1 MRNIFAY
8 LKDFKIQM
16 LLLIVLLIIQAACD
30 LALPSY
36 TSDIVDVGIANKGIA
51 QMAPVKVRG
60 SQLEQI
66 ALFLDEDEQ
75 KFLYE
80 CYEKTGEEK
89 EGDAIW
95 ECKAEKGDM
104 EKIEEM
110 LRYPLM
116 YMEMTM
122 AFSEENGENG
132 EMQNRGEVKNGGE
145 MPDREALQKMEM
157 IQELYMPNT
166 SVERRK
172 EILEELVGGYGSM
185 EDTMASGLISAYL
198 EQEYTEVGIN
208 MEDYQKNYL
217 VKTAV
222 KMIGVAFVVMVCMVL
237 VGLIA
242 ARTGAQIAMNLRNK
256 VFAKVIG
263 FSNSELDHFSTASLI
278 TRNTNDIQQV
288 QMVLTMMMRM
298 VFYAPILGIGGI
310 VKVLGTNVSMSWII
324 VVAVAAI
331 FCLVAVL
338 FAVAMPKFQ
347 IMQKLVDRVNLISRE
362 ILTGLQVIRAFSR
375 EDFEEKRFDKANI
388 DLKKTQLFTNRV
400 MTFMMPCMML
410 IMNCITVAIL
420 WFGAKG
426 IDLGDM
432 KVGEMMA
439 FMTYTM
445 QIVMSFLM
453 LTMMSIMLPRAGVAA
468 KRIDEVLAAE
478 ATIVDKENPVALTAQ
493 AKGEVVFSHV
503 SFRYPDASDDV
514 LCDIDFTAKP
524 GETTAFIGST
534 GSGKSTLVNLI
545 PRFYDVT
552 CGAVTIDGIDIRD
565 LSQKELRSHIGYVPQ
580 KGVLFSGTI
589 ESNIKFGAQELSEE
603 EMEKAAEIAQ
613 ADEFI
618 LTKEKKYK
626 SSISQGGTNVS
637 GGQKQRLSIA
647 RAIAKKPKIY
657 IFDDSFSALDF
668 KTDAKLRQALAEQTK
683 ESVVLIVAQ
692 RISTI
697 MHAEQIIV
705 LDEGKMV
712 GKGTHEQLL
721 RECEVYRQIAG
732 SQLSH
737 EELEKSMGIQ
747 NKSSQSAALRKE
759 EAYE

>member
-8 LKDFKIQM
+8 LKNSKIQM
-16 LLLIVLLIIQAACD
+16 LLLVILLVIQAVCD

-51 QMAPVKVRG
+51 EMAPIKVRN
-60 SQLEQI
+60 SQLEHI
-66 ALFLDEDEQ
+66 ALFLDEDEKQ
-75 KFLYE
+75 FLYD
-80 CYEKTGEEK
+80 CYENTGQEA
-89 EGDAIW
+89 EGDKIW
-95 ECKAEKGDM
+95 KCKAEKGDM
-104 EKIEEM
+104 EKLEEM

-116 YMEMTM
+116 YMEMLM
-122 AFSEENGENG
+122 AYGGDAASPQKNISS
-132 EMQNRGEVKNGGE
+132 QNE
-145 MPDREALQKMEM
+145 MPDEEVLQKMQM
-157 IQELYMPNT
+157 MQEIYMPDT
-166 SVERRK
+166 IVERKK

-198 EQEYTEVGIN
+198 EQEYTQVGIN

-217 VKTAV
+217 INTAF
-222 KMIGVAFVVMVCMVL
+222 KMMGVALVVMACMVL

-310 VKVLGTNVSMSWII
+310 VKVLGTNVSMTWII
-324 VVAVAAI
+324 AVAVAAI

-347 IMQKLVDRVNLISRE
+347 MMQKLVDRVNLISRE

-375 EDFEEKRFDKANI
+375 ESFEEKRFDGANI

-400 MTFMMPCMML
+400 MSFMMPCMML

-426 IDLGDM
+426 IDLGEM

-439 FMTYTM
+439 FLTYTM

-468 KRIDEVLAAE
+468 KRIDEVLATKT
-478 ATIVDKENPVALTAQ
+478 TILDKENPAVLADDSR
-493 AKGEVVFSHV
+493 GEVKFSHV
-503 SFRYPDASDDV
+503 SFRYPQAQDDV
-514 LCDIDFTAKP
+514 LNDIDFTAKP

-552 CGAVTIDGIDIRD
+552 GGEITIDGIDIRS
-565 LSQKELRSHIGYVPQ
+565 LSQKELRSCIGYVPQ

-589 ESNIKFGAQELSEE
+589 ESNIKFGVQDLSQED
-603 EMEKAAEIAQ
+603 MEKAAEIAQ
-613 ADEFI
+613 AEEFI
-618 LTKEKKYK
+618 TGKEMKYQ
-626 SSISQGGTNVS
+626 SAISQGGTNVS

-668 KTDAKLRQALAEQTK
+668 KTDARLRQALAKQTR

-712 GKGTHEQLL
+712 GKGTHKQLL
-721 RECEVYRQIAG
+721 QECEVYRQIAI
-732 SQLSH
+732 SQLSQ
-737 EELEKSMGIQ
+737 EELEKSIGNQ
-747 NKSSQSAALRKE
+747 NKVEQQGAFRKE